1 MKIPFLDSFRKIST
15 RKKSSGSTSAK
26 AASKP
31 PRIVKAKSD
40 RLSKTVTPNAMR
52 TGSTQETSETDNSEL
67 AASASPPPSPRTIS
81 FSPGRKTTPR
91 KDLPPAVAQA
101 LQPKVERAISLD
113 LVDVVTEMPDGL
125 VKPVASLD
133 SSRRI
138 LLKASEL
145 EKRMAEGKPSVSLG
159 TIYQQAPEIFL
170 RSVTPSDATQIP
182 LPFHKV
188 LEAFKQMQGRH
199 DQAVRQ
205 GQTPSLEPTSAGNER
220 LDLPN
225 ERSQTA
231 EIPAV
236 RLEPPRTR
244 PIASAQTQLAAS
256 EKAIA
261 TTPTHEV
268 EREIPLRKEL
278 TENPT
283 TGRAADRPKTAPERI
298 SFQLPPKET
307 GEPAS
312 ERVPA
317 SSGPPVSTVSI
328 PPPGPA
334 RIPFTVVPPTT
345 ESFPKP
351 LSVPPPE
358 LPKQTTSEQKKIS
371 FALKPILQSFPVF
384 ELSGDPNEVPAQAR
398 IEFPLSLIEP
408 QLATGR
414 VAVAPDV
421 FEKALPPE
429 CQRFFSAKD
438 LQMPILLPLQEV
450 LKNVPAESL
459 RMRDDQEERETDEE
473 IETPF
478 STTAAEDAKRFKQT
492 TAPSTKPFAVP
503 AEEMTTSAAS
513 VDAKSVI
520 VQASQ
525 LPGVRA
531 CAISFADGLSLAGNL
546 PVEIGAEG
554 LCAIAPALLQR
565 FQTHLLETKLGDLN
579 AITVHCANSTVTFF
593 RHANICLAA
602 LHANGQLTLEVR
614 EQVSHM
620 LENLSRIY
628 SQTEASHVDH

>member
-15 RKKSSGSTSAK
+15 RKKSSGSTSTK

-67 AASASPPPSPRTIS
+67 AASAPPPPSPRTIS
-81 FSPGRKTTPR
+81 FSRGRKTTPR

-113 LVDVVTEMPDGL
+113 LVDIVTEMPDGL

-188 LEAFKQMQGRH
+188 LEAFKQMQVRH

-205 GQTPSLEPTSAGNER
+205 GQTPSLEPTSGGNER

-268 EREIPLRKEL
+268 EREIPLRK
-278 TENPT
+278 
-283 TGRAADRPKTAPERI
+283 
-298 SFQLPPKET
+298 
-307 GEPAS
+307 
-312 ERVPA
+312 
-317 SSGPPVSTVSI
+317 
-328 PPPGPA
+328 
-334 RIPFTVVPPTT
+334 
-345 ESFPKP
+345 
-351 LSVPPPE
+351 
-358 LPKQTTSEQKKIS
+358 
-371 FALKPILQSFPVF
+371 
-384 ELSGDPNEVPAQAR
+384 
-398 IEFPLSLIEP
+398 
-408 QLATGR
+408 
-414 VAVAPDV
+414 
-421 FEKALPPE
+421 
-429 CQRFFSAKD
+429 
-438 LQMPILLPLQEV
+438 
-450 LKNVPAESL
+450 
-459 RMRDDQEERETDEE
+459 
-473 IETPF
+473 
-478 STTAAEDAKRFKQT
+478 
-492 TAPSTKPFAVP
+492 
-503 AEEMTTSAAS
+503 
-513 VDAKSVI
+513 
-520 VQASQ
+520 
-525 LPGVRA
+525 
-531 CAISFADGLSLAGNL
+531 
-546 PVEIGAEG
+546 
-554 LCAIAPALLQR
+554 
-565 FQTHLLETKLGDLN
+565 
-579 AITVHCANSTVTFF
+579 
-593 RHANICLAA
+593 
-602 LHANGQLTLEVR
+602 
-614 EQVSHM
+614 
-620 LENLSRIY
+620 
-628 SQTEASHVDH
+628 